1 LRLKSLSARLAPL
14 FAVATA
20 VGAFAGQVDAACV
33 NSPAAQS
40 NSTFPSTLTGK
51 LAYHSYVSYGD
62 GTSQIFIYDFSAKTL
77 TQVSKSSW
85 GIKDPMNAVFSPD
98 GKWLAFMG
106 ETNNAW
112 NVFIWQV
119 GSNNAPINMT
129 NSTGQTRN
137 EDPKFSA
144 DGNSLFFKQTGDVM
158 RATLSFTSGGPTF
171 TSVVDITNTAPSIES
186 SMPYP
191 SPDNSAVYFATGTG
205 ANLGIY
211 KETIATHQKVAF
223 DAGTGLETYYPMV
236 RKDGTVF
243 YARWKD
249 AASQADQIYS
259 KVNPGDTPNQLSI
272 NDCKGNNSD
281 PAPVD
286 GTNYL
291 FFSSTTAG
299 GYQLYVADVSSGKRW
314 SLSQFGVNNDTTK
327 AKLGSNYWSGN
338 SSATQP
344 NQTLLSQGKPATA
357 SSSYNSSLTADK
369 AFDGNTTNTR
379 WDSIEGN
386 AAGTQW
392 LTVDLGAV
400 KSVTGVDLY
409 WDAGAAAYQI
419 QTSPDNANWT
429 TIYSTT
435 SGVGSGHVS
444 LAGLKGT
451 GRYVRMYG
459 TKRATPWG
467 YSLDEMQVWGS

>member
-1 LRLKSLSARLAPL
+1 M
-14 FAVATA
+14 
-20 VGAFAGQVDAACV
+20 

-40 NSTFPSTLTGK
+40 NATFPATLTGK

-62 GTSQIFIYDFSAKTL
+62 GTSQIFIYDFSARTL

-98 GKWLAFMG
+98 GKWLVFMG

-112 NVFIWQV
+112 NVFFWQV
-119 GSNNAPINMT
+119 GSNSAPINMT

-137 EDPKFSA
+137 EDPKFSS
-144 DGNSLFFKQTGDVM
+144 DGSKLFFKQNGDVM
-158 RATLSFTSGGPTF
+158 EATLSFTSGGPQF
-171 TSVVDITNTAPSIES
+171 TSVVDVTDTAPSIES
-186 SMPYP
+186 SMPFP
-191 SPDNSAVYFATGTG
+191 SPDSSAVYFATGTG
-205 ANLGIY
+205 AGLGLY
-211 KETIATHQKVAF
+211 KETISTHQKVAF
-223 DAGTGLETYYPMV
+223 DTPSGLQTYYPMV

-249 AASQADQIYS
+249 ASSQLDQIYS

-286 GTNYL
+286 STNYV

-299 GYQLYVADVSSGKRW
+299 GYQLYVADVSTGKRW
-314 SLSQFGVNNDTTK
+314 SLSQFGVNSDTTK
-327 AKLGSNYWSGN
+327 AKLGSNYYSGT
-338 SSATQP
+338 STSTP
-344 NQTLLSQGKPATA
+344 GKTLLSQGKPASA

-369 AFDGNTTNTR
+369 AFDGNTSSTR

-386 AAGTQW
+386 SAGTQW
-392 LTVDLGAV
+392 LSVDLGAV
-400 KSVTGVDLY
+400 KSITAVDLY
-409 WDAGAAAYQI
+409 WDAGAKTYQI
-419 QTSPDNANWT
+419 QTSNDNANWT
-429 TIYSTT
+429 TIYSTS

-444 LAGLKGT
+444 LAKLKGS

-459 TKRATPWG
+459 TQRATAWG